1 MKSSLRSATLF
12 SSRFFSRLRDL
23 GRIAPA
29 LLFSGFLFFPLAAEA
44 GLPRAAVSIP
54 ADQSLATGLRAAE
67 QCDVANKLIV
77 LPPLTFNFAGDQSP
91 ASVLDEQAQAV
102 QGVPEGSEVWLHVV
116 VAAGSLVGNESEKQI
131 TERVDAF
138 VKSMPLSASAVRGL
152 IVEIKG
158 SLTAPDLFAFGLVR
172 LALNAKGSNASLR
185 LAFVFEPGFVGRHG
199 DIVKRLATYSDLL
212 GTTYYEGWREDAA
225 WIAEQA
231 LNKPLILKLDGGAS
245 ATASSLLTAT
255 LAASGT
261 SVEIVWSE
269 PPDAKAAATVCAVSS
284 FTTRS
289 ITNNM
294 FVSDSSASPFSIA
307 VDGVANDQHRWF
319 SGGPSDVVIVARVK
333 GTPDHPKTVKLQG
346 IKSGPVEIKWYDPAT
361 GASLPAVEATK
372 TDKGFAQACDC
383 TSEYALISIH
393 KPSDAD
399 QTSYNT
405 VEVKGGVDLKIE
417 EIIAR
422 WQQNREAQ
430 KQRLANYLA
439 SSFMS
444 LHFESTNL
452 GPGFDVSMQLEEFFS
467 RDGQMEVAQK
477 EFYVN
482 GVKFGKNHEF
492 PLPQIEPEKVLTQ
505 PLELKLNER
514 YDYKLL
520 GTEQVNGAMCYVIGV
535 EPRVRDK
542 SRDRLPDEALYS
554 GKIWIDGTTFRE
566 VKQYLSQRGAKSNVL
581 VNTET
586 QNFELVSDPDGHQ
599 FNLLR
604 SISAQ
609 QLLNAAGRDFVV
621 QRKVQFSNYRINSR
635 EFSGALAD
643 EHSSDDPMFR
653 DTDQGLRS
661 LQKKGGERVLV
672 DKSVK
677 RIESLIAG
685 AMYGGTFNFPIPF
698 LGISIA
704 DFDFHHTGAQLSTF
718 FAGPILVSDLSKQY
732 RPRFRLALD
741 LALSGLPGENRIYS
755 NNTELLQGEV
765 WTWEQTTGLRA
776 SWQASTHLSVTANT
790 YLAYDNFLR
799 TSSADEVYELPR
811 NGLNV
816 LPGLE
821 IKYSRKGYVFD
832 AQGTRG
838 ERINWRPFG
847 CTSLALPPAGCGS
860 STSNPP
866 PQNTLLVQRPQNA
879 FTLYNA
885 DLNKDYYI
893 GKFTKGGW
901 DMSYWGGNQLDRFS
915 RYFPSFLSSPRLHGI
930 PPGTD
935 SFDAIAMAN
944 VHYGFHLLDFMKI
957 DGMYAYARARNQ
969 EESLRFRK
977 FDGLEVNFN
986 TPGPLGTLVQGTV
999 SYALDGNIARYN
1011 SRWAAYILIFKPLH

>member
-1 MKSSLRSATLF
+1 MKSSLRSATLLF
-12 SSRFFSRLRDL
+12 SASFSGFFSRVAGV
-23 GRIAPA
+23 GRIIPV
-29 LLFSGFLFFPLAAEA
+29 LLLSGFLFLPLTAEA
-44 GLPRAAVSIP
+44 GLPRVAVSIP
-54 ADQSLATGLRAAE
+54 ADQNLATGLKAAE

-77 LPPLTFNFAGDQSP
+77 LPPLAFNFAGERNP
-91 ASVLDEQAQAV
+91 ATVFDEQAQAL
-102 QGVPEGSEVWLHVV
+102 QSVPEGSEVWLHVAV
-116 VAAGSLVGNESEKQI
+116 GAGSLVGNESEKQI

-138 VKSMPLSASAVRGL
+138 VKSMPLAAAAVRGL
-152 IVEIKG
+152 IVEIREP
-158 SLTAPDLFAFGLVR
+158 LTAPDLFAFGLVR
-172 LALNAKGSNASLR
+172 LALAAKGGNSSLR
-185 LAFVFEPGFVGRHG
+185 LAFVFQPGFVGQNG

-225 WIAEQA
+225 WIAEHA
-231 LNKPLILKLDGGAS
+231 LNKPLILKLDPLKLDAAAS
-245 ATASSLLTAT
+245 AAASTLLTAMV
-255 LAASGT
+255 AASGT
-261 SVEIVWSE
+261 SVEIVWSQ
-269 PPDAKAAATVCAVSS
+269 PPDAKAAAAVCAVNSS
-284 FTTRS
+284 MTRS
-289 ITNNM
+289 ITSNM
-294 FVSDSSASPFSIA
+294 FPTDSADSPFSVA
-307 VDGVANDQHRWF
+307 VEGVGNNQHRWF
-319 SGGPSDVVIVARVK
+319 GGGPSDVVIVARV
-333 GTPDHPKTVKLQG
+333 GATPGHSKTVRLQG
-346 IKSGPVEIKWYDPAT
+346 VKPGPFEIKWYDPAT
-361 GASLPAVEATK
+361 GAQLPAGQVTK
-372 TDKGFAQACDC
+372 TDKGFAQTCEC
-383 TSEYALISIH
+383 GSEYALISIH
-393 KPSDAD
+393 RQSEAD
-399 QTSYNT
+399 QTLYNT
-405 VEVKGGVDLKIE
+405 VEVKGGVELKIE

-452 GPGFDVSMQLEEFFS
+452 GPGFDVSMQLEQFFS

-542 SRDRLPDEALYS
+542 SRDKLQDEALYS

-586 QNFELVSDPDGHQ
+586 QNFELVSDPNGHQ

-621 QRKVQFSNYRINSR
+621 QRKVQFSNYRINSP

-672 DKSVK
+672 DRSVK

-732 RPRFRLALD
+732 QPKFRLALD

-755 NNTELLQGEV
+755 SNTELLQGEV

-776 SWQASTHLSVTANT
+776 SWQPSTHLSVTANT

-799 TSSADEVYELPR
+799 TSSAAEVYELPR

-821 IKYSRKGYVFD
+821 IKYNRKGYVFD

-838 ERINWRPFG
+838 LRINWRPFG
-847 CTSLALPPAGCGS
+847 CASLALAPAGCGS
-860 STSNPP
+860 SSSTAP

-901 DMSYWGGNQLDRFS
+901 DLSYWGGNQLDRFS

-935 SFDAIAMAN
+935 SFDAIAAAN
-944 VHYGFHLLDFMKI
+944 VHYGFHLLEFMKI

-969 EESLRFRK
+969 EESLQFRK

-1011 SRWAAYILIFKPLH
+1011 SRWAA